1 MPSGMIVCGAG
12 EIAQRIAETLWGTE
26 EQKEDYVIGSI
37 DDFDGSERYP
47 VRIYVQ
53 DLKESA
59 KKIYQR
65 LEEQSELGSGWKA
78 ESYQIRGILK
88 EKNKKKG

>member
-1 MPSGMIVCGAG
+1 MWSRGDCAEDCRDLSG
-12 EIAQRIAETLWGTE
+12 
-26 EQKEDYVIGSI
+26 EQKNKKEDYVIGSI